1 MNLNLDPGRL
11 AATTIPLGTS
21 WLLGSCMEARGKQ
34 DLWMKR
40 KPEVLA
46 ALREQAIIQSAESSN
61 RIEGVTVAPG
71 RLKPVVLGAAK
82 PRDRSEEELAGYR
95 RALEWIFRLKG
106 TPAIT
111 PDVIRKLHALAQG
124 GHSGDAGQWKRQD
137 NEIVE
142 LLPDGRRRI
151 RFRPTP
157 ARETPKAIARLCD
170 AYRTVSDDEHIPLLL
185 TIATFVF
192 DFLCVHPFR
201 DGNGRVSRLVTT
213 LLLKSHG
220 FEVVRYVSL
229 ERLVEER
236 KDEYYGVLETC
247 SDGWHES
254 RNEIVPWWNFFL
266 AVLRSG
272 YREFERQVD
281 SSLSRPA
288 KSELVRHTIMEQVGQ
303 FTLGDLALQFPAAS
317 PQLIK
322 KVLAQ
327 LKSEGRVR
335 LSGKGRGAMW
345 EVTN

>member
-1 MNLNLDPGRL
+1 MNLDPGRL
-11 AATTIPLGTS
+11 AAMTIPLGTS

-61 RIEGVTVAPG
+61 RIEGVTIAPG
-71 RLKPVVLGAAK
+71 RLKPVVLGASK

-95 RALEWIFRLKG
+95 RALDWIFRLKG
-106 TPAIT
+106 APAIT

-124 GHSGDAGQWKRQD
+124 GHSGDAGQWKRQN

-151 RFRPTP
+151 RFRPTL
-157 ARETPKAIARLCD
+157 ARDTPKAIARLCD
-170 AYRTVSDDEHIPLLL
+170 AYRTVSGEERIPPLL

-201 DGNGRVSRLVTT
+201 DGNGRVSRLATT

-220 FEVVRYVSL
+220 FDVVRYISL

-247 SDGWHES
+247 SDNWHES

-272 YREFERQVD
+272 YREFEQQVD
-281 SSLSRPA
+281 SSSPRPA
-288 KSELVRHTIMEQVGQ
+288 KSELVRHAIMEQVGQ
-303 FTLGDLALQFPAAS
+303 FTLGDLTLQLPTAS
-317 PQLIK
+317 PQLVK

-345 EVTN
+345 EVTL